1 MKERVSRSLK
11 IQEKDNSI
19 SEAKIE
25 YFLEQVNPDLWT
37 LEFIHS
43 NGEKLSFTEGD
54 LFECLTQ
61 LRLELEK
68 KSCNPLCNGS
78 RLDVYVSGMERDMGD
93 GNIAHVITPEPSLD
107 IKDVEFVDIFDYAE
121 PNLVVSVKE
130 QFKYYASQFDSTYE
144 FKIQHCDD
152 ASIIEGLIHQNHVLK
167 PSKTKF
173 TSPVTPDI
181 EVTGNSDFECL
192 KKLQAELEKY
202 NYRPLCNGARFDTYA
217 LPTDLEGYGLC
228 LHTLVPGK
236 VPNQDDT
243 LYVLD
248 YADPILIVS
257 AIQQDRNYKHWLD
270 SIKSNHIS
278 EYDPYEFPRYY
289 HLHFRLIKIGDL
301 PSTYLFNLDK
311 SYYPDNRGE
320 DVRGLSFLNLEQV
333 NQIGYLHAEAILGFI
348 IGDILSLKY
357 FKPNKNFKD
366 FVQTVIANHALEN
379 SELQAAAL
387 EQQAGWLY
395 IIDNRVADLDQEETS
410 QEDILGVFEIKE
422 GKIVTNSYQA
432 NENYLIFGNNGLMQL
447 PDSLHKALINALL
460 SLSD

>member
-1 MKERVSRSLK
+1 MKERVSRPLK
-11 IQEKDNSI
+11 IQEKDRSI
-19 SEAKIE
+19 TEGKIE

-37 LEFIHS
+37 LEFIHPNS
-43 NGEKLSFTEGD
+43 EKLSFTEGD
-54 LFECLTQ
+54 LFGCLTQ

-68 KSCNPLCNGS
+68 KSCNPLCNGA
-78 RLDVYVSGMERDMGD
+78 RLDVYASGMERDMGD
-93 GNIAHVITPEPSLD
+93 GNIASVITPEPSLD

-130 QFKYYASQFDSTYE
+130 QFKYYASQFNSTYD
-144 FKIQHCDD
+144 FKVQNCDD
-152 ASIIEGLIHQNHVLK
+152 ASIIECLIHQNHVLE
-167 PSKTKF
+167 PSKIKF
-173 TSPVTPDI
+173 TSLVTPDI

-228 LHTLVPGK
+228 LHTLVSGK
-236 VPNQDDT
+236 VPNQDNT

-248 YADPILIVS
+248 YANPSLIVS
-257 AIQQDRNYKHWLD
+257 AIQQEHNYKHWLD
-270 SIKSNHIS
+270 SIKSNPIS

-289 HLHFRLIKIGDL
+289 HLHFRLIEIGDL

-320 DVRGLSFLNLEQV
+320 NVKALSFLNLEQV
-333 NQIGYLHAEAILGFI
+333 KQIGSLQSESILGFI

-357 FKPNKNFKD
+357 FKPNKVFKD
-366 FVQTVIANHALEN
+366 FTQTVIAAEAPKD

-387 EQQAGWLY
+387 AQQAGWLY
-395 IIDNRVADLDQEETS
+395 IIDNRVADIEREETNP
-410 QEDILGVFEIKE
+410 EDILGAFEIKD
-422 GKIVTNSYQA
+422 GLIVANSYQP

-447 PDSLHKALINALL
+447 PASLHEALINALL